1 MVETADSVYVFEF
14 KLDGTA
20 TVEDALRQIDD
31 KGYLIPYTVTFD
43 KNGSPKKLFKIG
55 VTFDLEKRTIG
66 DWKIVE
72 G

>member
-1 MVETADSVYVFEF
+1 MVETSDSVYVFEF
-14 KLDGTA
+14 KLDDKS

-31 KGYLIPYTVTFD
+31 KGYLIPYSVTMGKD
-43 KNGSPKKLFKIG
+43 GTPKKLYKIG

-66 DWKIVE
+66 DWKIV